1 MDTICIN
8 DITLEYRDSRKES
21 DGKSPAGENLGV
33 LLFVHGA
40 GGALEQFSGQH
51 ECFSSRYRV
60 VSVSLRGH
68 GGSGEPAE
76 PGKEAYSLP
85 EMAGELEAFIEA
97 LGLGPVHYVGNSA
110 GGVLGFDLASRRPD
124 LMASLTTFGTVARM
138 AFPEFLRRF
147 TFWYDTKTA
156 SGNAEKK
163 LRTAA
168 RYISRKPP
176 VRSAAAA
183 MFLKAARSFPYYR
196 HALGSYDYLDQVRSL
211 PCPCALIRGSLDR
224 DINIM
229 LGSTLR
235 ALKAQ
240 AALTGLPGRVLE
252 LPGAGHLA
260 NLDAPEGF
268 NALLEEWLETV
279 DRSRQPE
286 P

>member
-8 DITLEYRDSRKES
+8 DIPLEYRDSLKEIDRERS
-21 DGKSPAGENLGV
+21 AGEGLQV

-40 GGALEQFSGQH
+40 GGTLEQFSGQH
-51 ECFSSRYRV
+51 EYFSSRYRV

-76 PGKEAYSLP
+76 PCKEAYSLP
-85 EMAGELEAFIEA
+85 VMAGELEAFIEA

-110 GGVLGFDLASRRPD
+110 GGVLGYDLAARRPE
-124 LMASLTTFGTVARM
+124 LIASLTTFGTVARM
-138 AFPEFLRRF
+138 AFPEFLRSF

-163 LRTAA
+163 LRKVA

-176 VRSAAAA
+176 VRDAAAA
-183 MFLKAARSFPYYR
+183 MFFKAARSFPYYR
-196 HALGSYDYLDQVRSL
+196 YALGSYDYLDQLRRL
-211 PCPCALIRGSLDR
+211 RCPCALIRGSLDR

-229 LGSTLR
+229 QGSTLK

-240 AALTGLPGRVLE
+240 TSLTGLPGQILE

-260 NLDAPEGF
+260 NLEDPEGF
-268 NALLEEWLETV
+268 NALLEGWLEKV
-279 DRSRQPE
+279 DFASFS
-286 P
+286 